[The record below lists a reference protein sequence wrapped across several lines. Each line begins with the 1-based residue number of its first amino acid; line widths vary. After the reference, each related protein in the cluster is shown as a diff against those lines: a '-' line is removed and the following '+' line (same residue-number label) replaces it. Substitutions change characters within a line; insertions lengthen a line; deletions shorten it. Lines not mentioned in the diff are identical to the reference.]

1 MHIITYG
8 SSEIVKT
15 NLIKFATVK
24 SQENQRWYEILIC
37 HTCFHNLFM
46 RGGFESTQTWKKG

>member
-46 RGGFESTQTWKKG
+46 RGGFESTQT